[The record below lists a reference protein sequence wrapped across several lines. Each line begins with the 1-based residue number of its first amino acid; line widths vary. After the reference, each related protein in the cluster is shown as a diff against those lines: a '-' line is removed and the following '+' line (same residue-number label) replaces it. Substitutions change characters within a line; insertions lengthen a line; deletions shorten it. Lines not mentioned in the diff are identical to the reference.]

1 MSKIWEFFENLGEY
15 VYVADAET
23 HELIYMNK
31 KTLKSYGFQSLEE
44 IIGLKCYEILQGN
57 SLPCGMCNNEQLKPG
72 FFKEWEYYN
81 PLLRRELHIKDTL
94 VEEDGRKYRMEIAI
108 DCGNLNGR
116 GHKSED
122 YRNMEAALNEA
133 IRVAQRQ
140 ESMDQTL
147 QVLLEFVGKNLEAER
162 AYIFEK
168 DDHDHDHNTYEWVA
182 KGVAPE
188 KDTLQ
193 DLPPEICAE
202 WYRKFDENQSFVT
215 ENLEEMKDVDPQMY
229 EVLVRQNIHS
239 LVVVPLYDD
248 GKVIGFYGVDNPST
262 RYFEFVS
269 EMLQIMGHF
278 IVSSLKQRNLVRELE
293 VMSYSD
299 PLTTLGNRYAM
310 ERYIEQVDH
319 TEPIGVVYCD
329 ITGLKRINDS
339 EGHSAGD
346 RLIRRCCDCL
356 KRVFEGNGM
365 FRIGGDELVVLC
377 TGISEK
383 EFYQRVEE
391 LKTELAAHDVS
402 MAVGA
407 AVNTLEAVG
416 KDHLLT
422 ESERRM
428 YQDKAEYY
436 RSTGLDRRKI

>member
-1 MSKIWEFFENLGEY
+1 MSKTLSVRLFFVLLLSGIIIFLPGCAKSENSGEEPPVYSPARVLTPEAPGTQTLGSSPLVLDISNQDQGYLTAQSDSEDSRMSIQLTTPSGVLYSYFLAPKEQAVIPFSEGSGDYVITCYQQINGSQYAALYSETLTVNLENEFLPFLYPNQY
-15 VYVADAET
+15 VNFSAES
-23 HELIYMNK
+23 EAC
-31 KTLKSYGFQSLEE
+31 TLAQSL
-44 IIGLKCYEILQGN
+44 
-57 SLPCGMCNNEQLKPG
+57 
-72 FFKEWEYYN
+72 
-81 PLLRRELHIKDTL
+81 
-94 VEEDGRKYRMEIAI
+94 
-108 DCGNLNGR
+108 
-116 GHKSED
+116 
-122 YRNMEAALNEA
+122 
-133 IRVAQRQ
+133 
-140 ESMDQTL
+140 
-147 QVLLEFVGKNLEAER
+147 
-162 AYIFEK
+162 
-168 DDHDHDHNTYEWVA
+168 
-182 KGVAPE
+182 
-188 KDTLQ
+188 
-193 DLPPEICAE
+193 
-202 WYRKFDENQSFVT
+202 VT
-215 ENLEEMKDVDPQMY
+215 EEMKDVDPQMY

-383 EFYQRVEE
+383 EFYQKVEE

>member
-1 MSKIWEFFENLGEY
+1 MGKIWEFFENLDEY

-23 HELIYMNK
+23 HELVYMNK
-31 KTLKSYGFQSLEE
+31 KTLRTYGFQSNEE
-44 IIGLKCYEILQGN
+44 IAGLKCYEILQGN
-57 SLPCGMCNNEQLKPG
+57 SMPCGICNNEQLESG

-94 VEEDGRKYRMEIAI
+94 VEEDGKKYRMEIAI
-108 DCGNLNGR
+108 DCGALNE
-116 GHKSED
+116 KEENSAD

-133 IRVAQRQ
+133 IRVALRQ
-140 ESMDQTL
+140 ETMDQTL
-147 QVLLEFVGKNLEAER
+147 QVLLEFIGKTLEAGR

-168 DDHDHDHNTYEWVA
+168 DDRNYDSNTYEWVA
-182 KGVAPE
+182 KGVTPE

-193 DLPPEICAE
+193 NLPPEICAG
-202 WYRKFDENQSFVT
+202 WYQKFDENLNIVT

-229 EVLVRQNIHS
+229 EVLARQNIHS

-248 GKVIGFYGVDNPST
+248 GKAIGFYGVDNPPA
-262 RYFEFVS
+262 RYFNFVS

-310 ERYIEQVDH
+310 ERYIEQADH
-319 TEPIGVVYCD
+319 IRPIGVVYCD

-346 RLIRRCCDCL
+346 RLIRRCCECL
-356 KRVFEGNGM
+356 KRVFAGNGL

-377 TGISEK
+377 NRMDEK
-383 EFYQRVEE
+383 ELYRKVEE
-391 LKTELAAHDVS
+391 LKAELVANNAT

-407 AVNTLEAVG
+407 AVNTLEEVG
-416 KDHLLT
+416 EDHLLT
-422 ESERRM
+422 EPERRM

-436 RSTGLDRRKI
+436 RNTGLDRRKI

>member
-1 MSKIWEFFENLGEY
+1 MGKIWEFFENLDEY

-23 HELIYMNK
+23 HELVYMNK
-31 KTLKSYGFQSLEE
+31 KTLRTYGFQSNEE
-44 IIGLKCYEILQGN
+44 IAGLKCYEILQGN
-57 SLPCGMCNNEQLKPG
+57 SMPCGICNNEQLESG

-94 VEEDGRKYRMEIAI
+94 VEEDGKKYRMEIAI
-108 DCGNLNGR
+108 DCGALNE
-116 GHKSED
+116 KEENSAD

-133 IRVAQRQ
+133 IRVALRQ
-140 ESMDQTL
+140 ETMDQTL
-147 QVLLEFVGKNLEAER
+147 QVLLEFIGKTLEAER

-168 DDHDHDHNTYEWVA
+168 DDHNYDSNTYEWVA
-182 KGVAPE
+182 KGVTPE

-193 DLPPEICAE
+193 NLPPEICAG
-202 WYRKFDENQSFVT
+202 WYQKFDENLNIVT

-229 EVLVRQNIHS
+229 EVLARQNIHS

-248 GKVIGFYGVDNPST
+248 GKAIGFYGVDNPPA
-262 RYFEFVS
+262 RYFNFVS

-310 ERYIEQVDH
+310 ERYIEQADH
-319 TEPIGVVYCD
+319 TRPIGVVYCD

-346 RLIRRCCDCL
+346 RLIRRCCECL
-356 KRVFEGNGM
+356 KRVFEGNGL

-377 TGISEK
+377 NRMDEK
-383 EFYQRVEE
+383 ELYRKVEE
-391 LKTELAAHDVS
+391 LKAELVANNAT

-407 AVNTLEAVG
+407 AVNTLEEVG
-416 KDHLLT
+416 EDHLLT
-422 ESERRM
+422 EPERRM

-436 RSTGLDRRKI
+436 RNTGLDRRKI

>member
-1 MSKIWEFFENLGEY
+1 MSKTLSVRLFFVLLLSGIIIFLPGCAKSENSGEEPPVYSPARVLTPEAPGTQTLGSSPLVLDISNQDQGYLTAQSDSEDSRMSIQLTTPSGVLYSNFLAPKEQAVIPFSEGSGDYVITCYQQINGSQYAALYSETLTVNLENEFLPFLYPNQY
-15 VYVADAET
+15 VNFSAES
-23 HELIYMNK
+23 EAC
-31 KTLKSYGFQSLEE
+31 TLAQSL
-44 IIGLKCYEILQGN
+44 
-57 SLPCGMCNNEQLKPG
+57 
-72 FFKEWEYYN
+72 
-81 PLLRRELHIKDTL
+81 
-94 VEEDGRKYRMEIAI
+94 
-108 DCGNLNGR
+108 
-116 GHKSED
+116 
-122 YRNMEAALNEA
+122 
-133 IRVAQRQ
+133 
-140 ESMDQTL
+140 
-147 QVLLEFVGKNLEAER
+147 
-162 AYIFEK
+162 
-168 DDHDHDHNTYEWVA
+168 
-182 KGVAPE
+182 
-188 KDTLQ
+188 
-193 DLPPEICAE
+193 
-202 WYRKFDENQSFVT
+202 VT
-215 ENLEEMKDVDPQMY
+215 EEMKDVDPQMY

-383 EFYQRVEE
+383 EFYQKVEE

>member
-1 MSKIWEFFENLGEY
+1 
-15 VYVADAET
+15 
-23 HELIYMNK
+23 
-31 KTLKSYGFQSLEE
+31 
-44 IIGLKCYEILQGN
+44 
-57 SLPCGMCNNEQLKPG
+57 
-72 FFKEWEYYN
+72 
-81 PLLRRELHIKDTL
+81 
-94 VEEDGRKYRMEIAI
+94 MEIAI
-108 DCGNLNGR
+108 DCGNLNER

-147 QVLLEFVGKNLEAER
+147 QVLLEFVGKNLEAGR

-202 WYRKFDENQSFVT
+202 WYRKFDENQSIVT

-383 EFYQRVEE
+383 ELYQKVEE

-436 RSTGLDRRKI
+436 RSTGLDRRKV

>member
-1 MSKIWEFFENLGEY
+1 MSKIWEFFENLDEY

-23 HELIYMNK
+23 HELVYMNK
-31 KTLKSYGFQSLEE
+31 KTLRTYGFQSNEE
-44 IIGLKCYEILQGN
+44 ITGLKCYEILQDN
-57 SLPCGMCNNEQLKPG
+57 SVPCSICNNEQLESG
-72 FFKEWEYYN
+72 YFKEWEYYN
-81 PLLRRELHIKDTL
+81 PLLKRELHIKDTL

-108 DCGNLNGR
+108 DCGALNER
-116 GHKSED
+116 GENTAD

-133 IRVAQRQ
+133 IRVALRQ
-140 ESMDQTL
+140 ETMDQTL
-147 QVLLEFVGKNLEAER
+147 QVLLEFIGKNLEAGR
-162 AYIFEK
+162 AYIFER
-168 DDHDHDHNTYEWVA
+168 DDRNYDSNTYEWVA
-182 KGVAPE
+182 KGVSPE

-193 DLPPEICAE
+193 NLPPEICAG
-202 WYRKFDENQSFVT
+202 WYQKFDENLNIVT

-229 EVLVRQNIHS
+229 EVLARQNIHS

-248 GKVIGFYGVDNPST
+248 GKVIGFYGVDNPPA
-262 RYFEFVS
+262 RYFAFVS

-310 ERYIEQVDH
+310 EKYLEQADH
-319 TEPIGVVYCD
+319 TKPIGVVYCD

-346 RLIRRCCDCL
+346 RLIRRCCECL
-356 KRVFEGNGM
+356 QRVFAGNGL

-377 TGISEK
+377 NGIDEK
-383 EFYQRVEE
+383 ELYQKVEE
-391 LKTELAAHDVS
+391 LKAELVAHNAT

-416 KDHLLT
+416 EDHLLT
-422 ESERRM
+422 EPERRM

-436 RSTGLDRRKI
+436 RNTGMDRRKI

>member
-1 MSKIWEFFENLGEY
+1 
-15 VYVADAET
+15 
-23 HELIYMNK
+23 
-31 KTLKSYGFQSLEE
+31 
-44 IIGLKCYEILQGN
+44 
-57 SLPCGMCNNEQLKPG
+57 
-72 FFKEWEYYN
+72 
-81 PLLRRELHIKDTL
+81 
-94 VEEDGRKYRMEIAI
+94 
-108 DCGNLNGR
+108 
-116 GHKSED
+116 
-122 YRNMEAALNEA
+122 
-133 IRVAQRQ
+133 
-140 ESMDQTL
+140 
-147 QVLLEFVGKNLEAER
+147 
-162 AYIFEK
+162 
-168 DDHDHDHNTYEWVA
+168 
-182 KGVAPE
+182 
-188 KDTLQ
+188 
-193 DLPPEICAE
+193 
-202 WYRKFDENQSFVT
+202 
-215 ENLEEMKDVDPQMY
+215 MKDVDPQMY

-365 FRIGGDELVVLC
+365 FRIGGDEFVMLIRDCTEEKVQELVS
-377 TGISEK
+377 TMRGDEK
-383 EFYQRVEE
+383 GNLSDVTAEFYCR
-391 LKTELAAHDVS
+391 LAIGGAFRKTAE
-402 MAVGA
+402 
-407 AVNTLEAVG
+407 TLEETIKRA
-416 KDHLLT
+416 DD
-422 ESERRM
+422 EM
-428 YQDKAEYY
+428 YKNKHSVRKA
-436 RSTGLDRRKI
+436 